1 MISSRL
7 VELMGGA
14 IAVQSV
20 VDKGSS
26 FSFTVV
32 LGSVPEKTSERQGS
46 IELLAGMRALVVD
59 DNKTSM
65 HAMAHVLRSF
75 GMSVTALSDGPAA
88 IAEATRARAMGQP
101 YKVALVDWQMPQM
114 NGFEVIEA
122 LNRSDRASGA
132 VFIMVTAHER
142 ALLMGDLER
151 QKLNGLVLKPATAST
166 LLETISS
173 ALGHAPHA
181 DEQADLVHRMPQV
194 RAGARMLV
202 VEDNL
207 VNQIVARE
215 TLRAMGADVTVS
227 SGGEGALERLGRGEC
242 FDVVLMDVQMPGM
255 DGIETTRALRGLAHC
270 AKLPI
275 VAMTAHALEGDR
287 QSCLDAGMDDYLTKP
302 IDPDVVAACLS
313 RWIPPQPAVVERV
326 DEEPVE
332 VDLSRLEELAALIP
346 GFSPAEAVARL
357 GGDAAN
363 LVNLLEVFTHTS
375 EEVARRLREQLR
387 RGESED
393 LMRTLHSLRGSA
405 SSISLDVVVEGCL
418 ELERAIGKQGGGKNI
433 AETGERLCGILEA
446 AVDGLLQWRSSK
458 AC

>member
-1 MISSRL
+1 
-7 VELMGGA
+7 
-14 IAVQSV
+14 
-20 VDKGSS
+20 
-26 FSFTVV
+26 
-32 LGSVPEKTSERQGS
+32 
-46 IELLAGMRALVVD
+46 
-59 DNKTSM
+59 
-65 HAMAHVLRSF
+65 
-75 GMSVTALSDGPAA
+75 
-88 IAEATRARAMGQP
+88 
-101 YKVALVDWQMPQM
+101 
-114 NGFEVIEA
+114 
-122 LNRSDRASGA
+122 

-173 ALGHAPHA
+173 ALGHAPHVDDQPELA
-181 DEQADLVHRMPQV
+181 HRMPQV

-215 TLRAMGADVTVS
+215 TLRAMGADVTLV

-302 IDPDVVAACLS
+302 IDPDLVAACLS
-313 RWIPPQPAVVERV
+313 RWIPAHPAAAERAHA
-326 DEEPVE
+326 DPVGI
-332 VDLSRLEELAALIP
+332 DMRRLEELAALIP
-346 GFSPAEAVARL
+346 GFSPAGAIARL
-357 GGDAAN
+357 GGNAAS
-363 LVNLLEVFTHTS
+363 LVNLMGIFTLTS
-375 EEVARRLREQLR
+375 EEFARRLREQLR

-393 LMRTLHSLRGSA
+393 AMRTLHSLRGSA
-405 SSISLDVVVEGCL
+405 SSISLDGVVEGCL
-418 ELERAIGKQGGGKNI
+418 ELEHAIGMQGGGNDI
-433 AETGERLCGILEA
+433 AESGERLCGLLDA
-446 AVDGLLQWRSSK
+446 TVDRLAQWQNSK